1 MEDRRRAQ
9 RSFWFLWLCVLL
21 WTGSSVG
28 AHTSLPAYLELNEVS
43 SGTFSIIWRVP
54 SAEGP
59 PPAIVPVLPTHCVVP
74 YDPAVQ
80 NALDS
85 IIAQGIVNCGSR
97 GLRGQTIEIEGLEH
111 TIMDVLVRITFS
123 EGTRVS
129 QVVNPEMPQFMIAV
143 TDTAAADGLGYLRLG
158 VNHIL
163 SGIDHLLFVF
173 GMLLLVPGFLKLLKT
188 ITAFTVAHSITLAC
202 AVFGV
207 VRVPTEP
214 VEALIALSIVF
225 LAVELVRAER
235 KEFGFTSQKPW
246 AVSFIF
252 GLMHGLGFA
261 GVLSEIGIPEGDIP
275 VALFFFNV
283 GVELGQVGFI
293 AVALGILFAVRRLEI
308 SMLPQFRFI
317 PPYAVGSFSAF
328 WFLERAAKIFL

>member
-1 MEDRRRAQ
+1 MEDRRRPQ
-9 RSFWFLWLCVLL
+9 RLIWFLWLCVLL
-21 WTGSSVG
+21 SAGLSVG

-43 SGTFSIIWRVP
+43 SGTFSVIWRVP
-54 SAEGP
+54 SVEGP
-59 PPAIVPVLPTHCVVP
+59 PPAIAPVLPAHCAVP
-74 YDPAVQ
+74 NDPAVQ
-80 NALDS
+80 HALDS
-85 IIAQGIVNCGSR
+85 VIAQGIVNCGSS
-97 GLRGQTIEIEGLEH
+97 GLRGHTISIEGLEH

-123 EGTRVS
+123 SGTRLS
-129 QVVNPEMPQFMIAV
+129 QVVNPEMPQFVITV
-143 TDTAAADGLGYLRLG
+143 TETTAADGLGYMRLG
-158 VNHIL
+158 VDHIL

-173 GMLLLVPGFLKLLKT
+173 AMLLLVPGFLKLLKT

-207 VRVPTEP
+207 VRVPSEP
-214 VEALIALSIVF
+214 VEALIALSIMF

-246 AVSFIF
+246 TVSFIF

-261 GVLSEIGIPEGDIP
+261 GVLSEIGIPTGDIP

-293 AVALGILFAVRRLEI
+293 AVALGILFAVRRLKI
-308 SMLPQFRFI
+308 PMLPQFRFV
-317 PPYAVGSFSAF
+317 PPYAVGSFAAF
-328 WFLERAAKIFL
+328 WFLQRAAQIFL